1 VSAAPPVAEVLTI
14 GDELLSGETVDT
26 NASWLDA
33 RLEAWGWAV
42 HRHVT
47 VPDDVDAIAGAL
59 REAAARA
66 RLVIASGGLGPTD
79 DDLTLEALARALD
92 VPLVEH
98 AETWAR
104 IEARFARL
112 GRVLTP
118 NNRRQA
124 RVPRG
129 AEVFANEA
137 GTAPCVRAELGAA
150 SVFVVPGVPREM
162 RHLADAVIAP
172 RVTQPGPRLARR
184 TLRTIGLGESRLEH
198 ELRDVVAG
206 WPEVRF
212 GYRTLGLENHV
223 KLATVRPELLDP
235 VEAAVRGVHG
245 AAIFGRDDETLERA
259 VVERFTRAGRTL
271 AAAESCT
278 GGLVASRIV
287 DVAGASRV
295 FVGGVVAYADTVKTR
310 LLGVDAATISREGAV
325 SAAVAGAM
333 AEGARR
339 ALGADHALATT
350 GIAGPDGGTPTKPV
364 GLVYVALA
372 GPDGVRVE
380 ELRLSGDRAQI
391 RAASAAAALG
401 LAWRMAVD
409 SGY

>member
-1 VSAAPPVAEVLTI
+1 MSGAPPIAEVLTI

-33 RLEAWGWAV
+33 RLEAWGWV
-42 HRHVT
+42 VQRHVT

-59 REAAARA
+59 REAASRA
-66 RLVIASGGLGPTD
+66 ALVIVSGGLGPTD
-79 DDLTLEALARALD
+79 DDLTLEALARALG

-98 AETWAR
+98 TETWTR

-112 GRVLTP
+112 GRVSTP
-118 NNRRQA
+118 NNRRQSQ
-124 RVPRG
+124 VPRG
-129 AEVFANEA
+129 AEVFANDA
-137 GTAPCVRAELGAA
+137 GTAPCVHARLGSA

-162 RHLADAVIAP
+162 RHLADAVIGP
-172 RVTQPGPRLARR
+172 RVLNTAARLARR
-184 TLRTIGLGESRLEH
+184 TVRTIGLGESRLEH
-198 ELRDVVAG
+198 ELRAVVAA
-206 WPEVRF
+206 WPDVRF

-223 KLATVRPELLDP
+223 KLATLRPELLDP
-235 VEAAVRGVHG
+235 VEAAVRAVHG
-245 AAIFGRDDETLERA
+245 AHVFGRDEETLEGT
-259 VVERFTRAGRTL
+259 VVERFARARRTL
-271 AAAESCT
+271 AVAESCT
-278 GGLVASRIV
+278 GGLIAARLV

-295 FVGGVVAYADTVKTR
+295 FVGGVVAYANAVKVQ
-310 LLGVDAATISREGAV
+310 LLGVDAETIAREGAV

-339 ALGADHALATT
+339 ALGADHALAAT

-372 GPDGVRVE
+372 GPDGARVE

-401 LAWRMAVD
+401 LAWRIAVD